1 MNISA
6 ARRVICSLAAVLL
19 MSTLVVG
26 LYAAA
31 LHVAVR
37 YVYAQSEPFADV
49 PLRRGQPKAELL
61 DLLDDRYAR
70 GKRQRTT
77 TEDQLV
83 YVDGEHQLTLTF
95 EDDRLSSWTAGGPLV
110 IRRIEASGEFNLCCG
125 ESQAQSP
132 AEEH

>member
-1 MNISA
+1 MNIGA

-19 MSTLVVG
+19 VAALVVG

-31 LHVAVR
+31 LHIAVR
-37 YVYAQSEPFADV
+37 YVYAPSEPFADV

-61 DLLDDRYAR
+61 DVLDGRYTR
-70 GKRQRTT
+70 GKRQPTT

-95 EDDRLSSWTAGGPLV
+95 EDDRLSSWTVGGPLV
-110 IRRIEASGEFNLCCG
+110 IRRVEASGEFNLCCG
-125 ESQAQSP
+125 ETQAQSP
-132 AEEH
+132 ADEQ